1 MYISFAFFQL
11 ENDLRMIETFL
22 ALVFILMMCNNNYN
36 SNNND
41 NNNDNDNNPKKS
53 DIE

>member
-1 MYISFAFFQL
+1 M
-11 ENDLRMIETFL
+11 FL
-22 ALVFILMMCNNNYN
+22 ALVFILKSAKNTYNNNYN

-41 NNNDNDNNPKKS
+41 NNNDNNDNNPKKT